1 MSKRQKQSQKH
12 LKQTTL
18 LESLSSPSRPSP
30 SKPPK
35 RKKDPEAPSI
45 SRKRRKRSPQPN
57 ADESDSDVGAIKFVD
72 QMVDSDQE
80 NKASQPSPKKR
91 RKTVVLGSDEEESD
105 AAPVFKR
112 QKKKEEPVPAPSS
125 KGKARAKPR
134 DTDSD
139 EEDVAPRKT
148 KSRLHK
154 GSRKKPTL
162 EQEHVIEARFRSRD
176 KKTAFQRNLE
186 KLKRKKL
193 GNPVESSE
201 DENGEYYYVT
211 VSEDD
216 QPFKGARKDGSED
229 DEEEKDSLFDD
240 GSDKSSDFIIED
252 DGDGAA
258 LLPVEF
264 RAQQDLAHHFK
275 TIFQFFVHVA
285 VRTPHERSAFME
297 KQMKEE
303 YFSVPLQIARRKIIG
318 LRDSLVASSVWRPE
332 FKKSLE
338 ALPKFDLYAL
348 DFSVPACD
356 ACHLGGRVSTLRGQL
371 GGAPYNMLG
380 FDEIV
385 SDPDSDESD
394 ESNNEKSKK
403 KKKKKL
409 KKKKAKARQGKTK
422 SEPKYIDS
430 LHLGRFCAKRTRVY
444 HDLSHWEYHLFKRIE
459 SEVDELHAAEK
470 EDGYV
475 RVAWAGGRKPPEDLG
490 DADGI
495 CEWLDERQFI
505 EQEWQALRKMMESA
519 TQLEVSAR
527 KGEDVD

>member
-1 MSKRQKQSQKH
+1 MSKRQKKPQKH

-35 RKKDPEAPSI
+35 KKKDPEAPAA
-45 SRKRRKRSPQPN
+45 SRKRRKRSPQPI

-72 QMVDSDQE
+72 QTVDSDAE

-91 RKTVVLGSDEEESD
+91 RKIAVLGSDEEESD
-105 AAPVFKR
+105 AGPVFKR
-112 QKKKEEPVPAPSS
+112 LKKKEEEPAAASSS
-125 KGKARAKPR
+125 KGKARAKPQ
-134 DTDSD
+134 DLDSD

-154 GSRKKPTL
+154 GSRKKPAVQDDSDSDEL

-193 GNPVESSE
+193 GKPVESSE
-201 DENGEYYYVT
+201 DEDGDYYYVS

-216 QPFKGARKDGSED
+216 RPFKGARKDGSED
-229 DEEEKDSLFDD
+229 DEEEKDSLFDE

-285 VRTPHERSAFME
+285 VQTPHERSAFME
-297 KQMKEE
+297 KQMKDE
-303 YFSVPLQIARRKIIG
+303 YFSVPLQVARRKIIG

-338 ALPKFDLYAL
+338 ALPRFNLYAL

-371 GGAPYNMLG
+371 GGAPYNILG

-394 ESNNEKSKK
+394 DSDSEKNKK
-403 KKKKKL
+403 NKKKL
-409 KKKKAKARQGKTK
+409 KKKKAKKVKNESA
-422 SEPKYIDS
+422 PKYIDS
-430 LHLGRFCAKRTRVY
+430 VHLGRFCAKRTRVY

-459 SEVDELHAAEK
+459 GEVDELHSADK
-470 EDGYV
+470 EDGY
-475 RVAWAGGRKPPEDLG
+475 PPEDLG